1 VPLQGCILPLPL
13 PYIVFR
19 LMKFYKHVCH
29 FIIQICNQQTMFIYL
44 FIFILFIYL
53 FIIYLFKLINTPCY
67 FSVSEFSFTF
77 ASQMYLD
84 MIT

>member
-1 VPLQGCILPLPL
+1 
-13 PYIVFR
+13 
-19 LMKFYKHVCH
+19 
-29 FIIQICNQQTMFIYL
+29 MFIYL

-84 MIT
+84 MITWQESRKW